1 MIHLKRNFPKVS
13 IPMSF
18 LLHLGRCGVANYLRE
33 KCPHEASITISSRL
47 VQQWVEGLEIETSL
61 LLRSKK
67 VSLSSGKVF
76 TVRSS
81 STAIYASAAL
91 ASVIT
96 YVVTAFA
103 RGTTPSTAQEWITF
117 VLTGL
122 LVTVLAA
129 AIIGSFVVYSGTK
142 KNRTTEAE

>member
-1 MIHLKRNFPKVS
+1 M
-13 IPMSF
+13 
-18 LLHLGRCGVANYLRE
+18 
-33 KCPHEASITISSRL
+33 
-47 VQQWVEGLEIETSL
+47 
-61 LLRSKK
+61 
-67 VSLSSGKVF
+67 
-76 TVRSS
+76 RSS

-103 RGTTPSTAQEWITF
+103 RGTTPNTAQEWITF
-117 VLTGL
+117 ALTGL

-142 KNRTTEAE
+142 KNQPTEAE

>member
-1 MIHLKRNFPKVS
+1 M
-13 IPMSF
+13 
-18 LLHLGRCGVANYLRE
+18 
-33 KCPHEASITISSRL
+33 
-47 VQQWVEGLEIETSL
+47 
-61 LLRSKK
+61 
-67 VSLSSGKVF
+67 
-76 TVRSS
+76 RSS

-103 RGTTPSTAQEWITF
+103 RGTTPSNAQEWITF
-117 VLTGL
+117 ALTGL

-129 AIIGSFVVYSGTK
+129 AIIGSLVLYSGAK